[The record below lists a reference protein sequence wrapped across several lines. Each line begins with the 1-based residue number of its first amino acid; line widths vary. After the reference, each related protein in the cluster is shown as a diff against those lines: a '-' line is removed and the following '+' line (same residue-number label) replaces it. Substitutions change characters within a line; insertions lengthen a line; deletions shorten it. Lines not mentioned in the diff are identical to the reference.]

1 MILIPRKF
9 SKSYIGVTNGE
20 HQEDIGRSYIFAL
33 GDLYLHHHLASRQTG
48 GGVTVRARSP
58 RCSSSDRW
66 SPEKPYSDN
75 KLWSYMIMGFII
87 VQVVCK
93 IILED
98 TCNSKSPS
106 FTMFIHF
113 FSKSTSKKSLQNST
127 AWWSTW
133 QLIPQLHRRS
143 SKSAGVEPGGLKTTT
158 FEGRILLFCK

>member
-1 MILIPRKF
+1 MI
-9 SKSYIGVTNGE
+9 
-20 HQEDIGRSYIFAL
+20 
-33 GDLYLHHHLASRQTG
+33 
-48 GGVTVRARSP
+48 
-58 RCSSSDRW
+58 
-66 SPEKPYSDN
+66 
-75 KLWSYMIMGFII
+75 MIMGFTT

-133 QLIPQLHRRS
+133 DASWSPSCTGGRASRPELSQGPS
-143 SKSAGVEPGGLKTTT
+143 SNKIWWWFSCFQNSFQGRNHVAIYKEVELEYNLKNT
-158 FEGRILLFCK
+158 ELLLKKHDNLK